1 MNGYYGHTLKV
12 VNKAGEWKYVQFHL
26 KSDQGIKTLTNE
38 EAAQKSPDYGQ
49 ADLFNAVSSLWS
61 YSSTADILPADQKW
75 RLPLVDFVCASD
87 ESARGRE
94 VVARAEDQRRAY
106 KLRHM

>member
-49 ADLFNAVSSLWS
+49 ADLFNAVSSSRVVGLHQLTL
-61 YSSTADILPADQKW
+61 SSADQKR
-75 RLPLVDFVCASD
+75 RLPYMDSVRAGH
-87 ESARGRE
+87 EPARGRKG
-94 VVARAEDQRRAY
+94 VAGAKDQCRE
-106 KLRHM
+106 